1 MDFLCILCVSA
12 LILFAGK
19 NASRAWPAPTG
30 VVRLVTALM
39 EQTKQRETDMPKA
52 GDLKRGMI
60 VEINGEP
67 HVVKNVDVKS
77 PSSRGANT
85 LYKVRFNNVQS
96 KQKLEQTFKGEDM
109 LKDMDFSRREVQY
122 LYQEGDMY
130 TFMDV
135 EDYSQYTLNADD
147 LDDQL
152 GYLVDG
158 LEGLSALLVD
168 GDVIGIEL
176 PQSVNLVVV
185 ETAPAMKGA
194 TATGRTKPATL
205 TSGIEVQVPE
215 YITVDDVLKI
225 NTGTGRFMSRV

>member
-1 MDFLCILCVSA
+1 
-12 LILFAGK
+12 
-19 NASRAWPAPTG
+19 
-30 VVRLVTALM
+30 
-39 EQTKQRETDMPKA
+39 MPKA